1 MFCNFCGAQLQAD
14 QRFCGSCGGAVAPGP
29 PIPFSSATLS
39 RVAGRVRLLG
49 ILWIAFS
56 AMRLLR
62 GGRTL
67 FGAGVVRVVG
77 LSGFDDVPWGWP
89 VSHFMP
95 VVLSLVGMLTLIL
108 AVAGFAVGWGL
119 LERRPWAR
127 TLGIVIG
134 VIALMSPPL
143 GTPLGIYTLW
153 VLVPHEA
160 EVEWRRI
167 ARPA

>member
-14 QRFCGSCGGAVAPGP
+14 QRFCGSCGGAVVAGL
-29 PIPFSSATLS
+29 PIPSPRTPPS
-39 RVAGRVRLLG
+39 RVASQVRLLG

-77 LSGFDDVPWGWP
+77 LSWFNDVPWGWP
-89 VSHFMP
+89 VGHFVP
-95 VVLSLVGMLTLIL
+95 VVLSVVGMLTLML

-160 EVEWRRI
+160 ELEWRRM
-167 ARPA
+167 ARAA

>member
-14 QRFCGSCGGAVAPGP
+14 QRFCGSCGGAVAVGP
-29 PIPFSSATLS
+29 PIRSTEG
-39 RVAGRVRLLG
+39 RVAGQVRLLG

-56 AMRLLR
+56 AIRLLR

-77 LSGFDDVPWGWP
+77 LGWFDDVPWGWP
-89 VSHFMP
+89 VGHVVP
-95 VVLSLVGMLTLIL
+95 VFLSVVGMLTLIL

-143 GTPLGIYTLW
+143 GTALGIYTLW

-160 EVEWRRI
+160 EAEWRRI

>member
-1 MFCNFCGAQLQAD
+1 MFCNFCGAQLQSD
-14 QRFCGSCGGAVAPGP
+14 QRFCGSCGGAVAAGP
-29 PIPFSSATLS
+29 PIRSTEG
-39 RVAGRVRLLG
+39 RVAGQARLLG

-56 AMRLLR
+56 AIRLLR

-67 FGAGVVRVVG
+67 FGAGVVRIVG

-89 VSHFMP
+89 VGHFVP
-95 VVLSLVGMLTLIL
+95 VVLSVVAMFSLIL
-108 AVAGFAVGWGL
+108 AIAGFAVGWGL

-143 GTPLGIYTLW
+143 GIPLGIYTLW

-160 EVEWRRI
+160 EAEWRRM